1 MWCQGA
7 GNEKGFVAPRDRHYH
22 RSGPQAA
29 QAREWVISP
38 DGSDKA
44 TGTAAEP
51 FQTISR
57 GAAKAQPGDTILM
70 RAGVYR
76 ERVTPPRGGVD
87 GQTDHLSRGGAGAGI
102 HQGFRGMETR
112 LTTAQGISLLR
123 RS

>member
-1 MWCQGA
+1 MKKVLWLLA
-7 GNEKGFVAPRDRHYH
+7 IAITTAPVR
-22 RSGPQAA
+22 QAA

-57 GAAKAQPGDTILM
+57 GAAKAQPGDTILV

-112 LTTAQGISLLR
+112 LATAQGIGLLR